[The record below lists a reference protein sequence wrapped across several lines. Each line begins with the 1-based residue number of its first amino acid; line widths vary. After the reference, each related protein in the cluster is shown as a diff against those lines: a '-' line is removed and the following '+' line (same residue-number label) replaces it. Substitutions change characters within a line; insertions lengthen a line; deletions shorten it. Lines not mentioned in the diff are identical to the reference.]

1 MTYSDKVRAEVA
13 ARYGVPVRC
22 PVQIIPPGVIGMM
35 AENEATHSSTELVGQ
50 KVGKRLTKVVGRH
63 AVAIQD
69 GGSRFQEAAQRFSRS
84 LSDIRSLA
92 G

>member
-22 PVQIIPPGVIGMM
+22 PVQIIPQGVVAM
-35 AENEATHSSTELVGQ
+35 AAVSPDPVVTDRAKRPARSSARRE
-50 KVGKRLTKVVGRH
+50 
-63 AVAIQD
+63 AVAIRN
-69 GGSRFQEAAQRFSRS
+69 GGQRFQEAAHRFGRS
-84 LSDIRSLA
+84 LSDIRTLK